1 MDVKLHLYSI
11 GLVGVFLGG
20 GVMKNKFLISSLLIV
35 GISVMTFVFQN
46 CAGASQ
52 DDIEQASTGK
62 NDSTLNKLNYFCQ
75 NESVANSPLGK
86 TLEMNSGDMMYCEF
100 ELINE
105 SIGIQSKNNVKG
117 TVDRETPY
125 AVSELITQNWKV
137 GQTKSGKKGLI
148 FRWQPEFTTVENYST
163 VAYASVVDRTVLDKV
178 DGACW
183 SNRILRI
190 R

>member
-1 MDVKLHLYSI
+1 
-11 GLVGVFLGG
+11 
-20 GVMKNKFLISSLLIV
+20 
-35 GISVMTFVFQN
+35 
-46 CAGASQ
+46 
-52 DDIEQASTGK
+52 
-62 NDSTLNKLNYFCQ
+62 
-75 NESVANSPLGK
+75 
-86 TLEMNSGDMMYCEF
+86 MMYCEF

-117 TVDRETPY
+117 TADRETPY